1 MTKDIFTLDQMLMHA
16 SQLKKKQFKPGF
28 DHMTSDAAA
37 IWLHVNGDQLLKS
50 LYDGAYQPMPALG
63 FITAKKDGGYRPLSR
78 QTAIDTVIQQC
89 IISWLTDI
97 CEAQFSSSSYA
108 YRRNMG
114 VNGALEAYT
123 RLGSTHAWAAKVDPR
138 QCFDTLD
145 HEVLTSALRAFV
157 PDEDLL
163 RLIMRYAAQP
173 LLQDEEIVYRS
184 EGILQGAPLSPLLCN
199 IYFHSLDLLLTERGI
214 SFIRYADDIVLFAE
228 NRAEAEAFRKL
239 TEKHLTETLRLTLNP
254 QKSAIDSPKALHFL
268 GHRFLEEKDGLL
280 VLRPED
286 TPLDAYRDWYATRP
300 SGTRRAVTLLSD
312 GVLRPKDFSI
322 LFDTETVDTNIPTRT
337 TDMINI
343 YSDVVFDSHFL
354 KRAFDNAIQVNVF
367 DHHGKLLG
375 RFLPNTALKNPVVT
389 FEQLQAY
396 YDGAHRLTLA
406 RCFVL
411 AALHNLRLNLRYAR
425 KHEPLALYDSVI
437 GKLVALECK
446 IKQCESYEELL
457 TLEAQSRKEYYSCFD
472 HLIHSDQFVF
482 SERTRRPPRNEVNS
496 LLSFG
501 NTVLYNHISFK
512 VNRSPLDIRVGFLH
526 ATNSRPESLNLDI
539 AEIFKPL
546 VVDRVIFTLLNNRQL
561 TPRDFLHPSNGAVTL
576 SQDAKRVF
584 LRAFYEKLDT
594 TLTDHDRTV
603 SYDMLIDDEI
613 RKLVRHFRE
622 GSPYKPF
629 KQVR

>member
-1 MTKDIFTLDQMLMHA
+1 M
-16 SQLKKKQFKPGF
+16 
-28 DHMTSDAAA
+28 
-37 IWLHVNGDQLLKS
+37 
-50 LYDGAYQPMPALG
+50 
-63 FITAKKDGGYRPLSR
+63 
-78 QTAIDTVIQQC
+78 
-89 IISWLTDI
+89 
-97 CEAQFSSSSYA
+97 
-108 YRRNMG
+108 
-114 VNGALEAYT
+114 
-123 RLGSTHAWAAKVDPR
+123 
-138 QCFDTLD
+138 
-145 HEVLTSALRAFV
+145 
-157 PDEDLL
+157 
-163 RLIMRYAAQP
+163 
-173 LLQDEEIVYRS
+173 
-184 EGILQGAPLSPLLCN
+184 
-199 IYFHSLDLLLTERGI
+199 
-214 SFIRYADDIVLFAE
+214 
-228 NRAEAEAFRKL
+228 
-239 TEKHLTETLRLTLNP
+239 
-254 QKSAIDSPKALHFL
+254 
-268 GHRFLEEKDGLL
+268 
-280 VLRPED
+280 
-286 TPLDAYRDWYATRP
+286 
-300 SGTRRAVTLLSD
+300 
-312 GVLRPKDFSI
+312 
-322 LFDTETVDTNIPTRT
+322 
-337 TDMINI
+337 
-343 YSDVVFDSHFL
+343 
-354 KRAFDNAIQVNVF
+354 
-367 DHHGKLLG
+367 
-375 RFLPNTALKNPVVT
+375 
-389 FEQLQAY
+389 
-396 YDGAHRLTLA
+396 
-406 RCFVL
+406 L

-482 SERTRRPPRNEVNS
+482 GERTRRPPRNEVNS